1 MNTFEEAQAEALKAR
16 QAIDKLEAMHGEK
29 TKDLAA
35 KREEFASY
43 ELGAIDTL
51 QKLEGEISEARRE
64 LQAALQ
70 RQNDA
75 PIGKG
80 FVPALEAEA
89 EEKPAEEK
97 ADESAVGALLDREA
111 AAFDKARENFLI
123 GSAAPT
129 LTVGVGDSL
138 LVNPFTGASERFNS

>member
-16 QAIDKLEAMHGEK
+16 QAIDKLEGMKAEK
-29 TKDLAA
+29 TKELGA

-43 ELGAIDTL
+43 ELGAIDSL

-75 PIGKG
+75 PIGTG
-80 FVPALEAEA
+80 FVPALEAKA
-89 EEKPAEEK
+89 EEKPAEE
-97 ADESAVGALLDREA
+97 AATAQDQPAASNLGAGFR
-111 AAFDKARENFLI
+111 
-123 GSAAPT
+123 
-129 LTVGVGDSL
+129 
-138 LVNPFTGASERFNS
+138 VNPFNGARQAFSGDGYGDGNT